1 MPQFTR
7 REFLGSAAIFAA
19 RPLFA
24 AVAPTVRRWPYERS
38 DGTATDNVWVRR
50 VHLDLAG
57 RLPTAAEAKDFVRS
71 KAKDKRAALVD
82 RLLAS
87 DACAD
92 YWSMRFCDILRVK
105 SEFPINLWPNA
116 VYVYH
121 RRIRDFVRD
130 DEPWDRFARTLL
142 TSSGSDFRDAEANFF
157 RATARRTPE
166 GLAETALLTFLGEN
180 WNGVPGASIKA
191 IAPYFANVQVK
202 NTREWKEEI
211 VTVEGDDRR
220 GEFCDRLLGEWRR
233 PFAAAFV
240 QRIDHWLFGLDK
252 PVPAHVTAFI
262 RNGFRLKPLLRTL
275 VLSQD
280 YARGPV
286 TGGFRCRRLD
296 AEVLDDTLCD
306 LTGMTRDYQSIAP
319 EPFSFLPGK
328 RRTVAIED
336 GSITS
341 AFLLLFGRPA
351 RDSGRLA
358 ERRNG
363 ISAKQR
369 LYLFNSGKLYQ
380 SLAKIAKNDAVFRR
394 LPVEKKVD
402 RLYWRCL
409 SRPPSENER
418 HRLLARFRSLPNGK
432 ERWEFQRDLA
442 WALVNSREFLC
453 QH

>member
-1 MPQFTR
+1 MRNLSR
-7 REFLGSAAIFAA
+7 RAFIGGSTAFAVG
-19 RPLFA
+19 PLFA
-24 AVAPTVRRWPYERS
+24 IKAPPGTPGNPYELTGGMAS
-38 DGTATDNVWVRR
+38 GPVWMRR
-50 VHLDLAG
+50 LHLDLAG
-57 RLPTAAEAKDFVRS
+57 RLPSPEEAKAFLASTDRT
-71 KAKDKRAALVD
+71 KRAALAD

-87 DACAD
+87 DGYAD

-121 RRIRDFVRD
+121 RRIRDFVLN
-130 DEPWDRFARTLL
+130 DEPWDQFSRLLL

-157 RATARRTPE
+157 RASPRRTPE
-166 GLAETALLTFLGEN
+166 GLAETVLLTFLGEN
-180 WNGVPGASIKA
+180 WNKVPGASVKTVV
-191 IAPYFANVQVK
+191 PYFANVRIK
-202 NTREWKEEI
+202 DTREWKEEI
-211 VTVEGDDRR
+211 VTVEGEDHR

-252 PVPAHVTAFI
+252 PDPAHVTAFI
-262 RNGFRLKPLLRTL
+262 RNGFRLKPFLRTL
-275 VLSQD
+275 VLSRE

-296 AEVLDDTLCD
+296 AEVLDDALCD
-306 LTGMTRDYQSIAP
+306 LTGLGRNYQSIAP
-319 EPFSFLPGK
+319 EPFTFLPGR

-358 ERRNG
+358 ERRNA

-380 SLAKIAKNDAVFRR
+380 ALGPMTNDKAFRNR
-394 LPVEKKVD
+394 PMGEIVD
-402 RLYWRCL
+402 DLYWRFY
-409 SRPPSENER
+409 SRPPTAEER
-418 HRLLARFRSLPNGK
+418 TALVTRFQSLPKGR
-432 ERWEFQRDLA
+432 ERWGYPRDLA
-442 WALVNSREFLC
+442 WALMNSREFLY